1 MGGRRRKVGSGDYVV
16 NNTVGVRWIPVKI
29 EEINGVNGKQA
40 LDRILRN
47 GRLITTAEIDSVAK
61 SGGRVHSVQ

>member
-1 MGGRRRKVGSGDYVV
+1 MGGRRRKVGSGNHVV
-16 NNTVGVRWIPVKI
+16 DNAIGIGRIPVKI